1 MANRNILGNLSFN
14 GKSLLITGGDT
25 GIGAATAKLAALRGA
40 RVFIASLNEKTL
52 KKTTDDI
59 ITAGGECH
67 WIVCDVRHQ
76 DQLECAV
83 KATVD
88 AYGSLDL
95 VYSNAGVAHA
105 PTYTHEFHENIWHQV
120 LEINVTGTFYF
131 CKAVLK
137 QFMKQGNGGNIVI
150 NGSMAGVT
158 GVGHM
163 VAYVSSKHA
172 LAGMAKSLAVEYGQ
186 HGIRVNFQGPGAT
199 ETRML
204 DQAIEDVTEFRKA
217 YPHDKMPSKM
227 MGPLNR
233 NQTPEEQAEVGCFLL
248 SDASSAMT
256 GAIVVVDGG
265 TTAF

>member
-1 MANRNILGNLSFN
+1 MAMLNSLGNLAFN

-25 GIGAATAKLAALRGA
+25 GIGAATAKLSAQRGA
-40 RVFIASLNEKTL
+40 RIFIASLNEETL
-52 KKTTDDI
+52 RQTADEI
-59 ITAGGECH
+59 NAAGGECQ

-76 DQLECAV
+76 DQLKHAV
-83 KATVD
+83 QAAVD

-95 VYSNAGVAHA
+95 AYSNAGVAHTPA
-105 PTYTHEFHENIWHQV
+105 YTHEFDDKTWQKVIDT
-120 LEINVTGTFYF
+120 NVNGTYYC
-131 CKAVLK
+131 CKAVLQ
-137 QFMKQGNGGNIVI
+137 QFIKQGKGGNIVI

-163 VAYVSSKHA
+163 LAYVSSKHA

-199 ETRML
+199 ETKML
-204 DQAIEDVTEFRKA
+204 NQAIEDVTAFRKA
-217 YPHDKMPSKM
+217 YPNDKMSSKM

-233 NQTPEEQAEVGCFLL
+233 NQTPEEQAEVACFLL

-256 GAIVVVDGG
+256 GAIVVVDCG
-265 TTAF
+265 TTAY